1 MAFKMRSG
9 NNSNFK
15 TMGSSTPD
23 SKPAESVADPKEYA
37 LPPHEG
43 PDKFNQVELAI
54 RPAGAIFPKEVKR
67 DSNVENVVEFLDP
80 TGVSSWDDAKEA
92 YDKKDKGVMDYVDMF
107 GAVPVFGKAGKIAKA
122 AGKGFN
128 LYKSASKTASATIGS
143 AANRLLNLGDATS
156 DIKKDNIK

>member
-37 LPPHEG
+37 RQQQLHEG
-43 PDKFNQVELAI
+43 LFDP
-54 RPAGAIFPKEVKR
+54 RVKR
-67 DSNVENVVEFLDP
+67 DSNVENVIEFFDP
-80 TGVSSWDDAKEA
+80 TSISSWDDAKEA
-92 YDKKDKGVMDYVDMF
+92 YNKKDKGVMDYVDMF
-107 GAVPVFGKAGKIAKA
+107 GAVPILGKAGKIAKA

-128 LYKSASKTASATIGS
+128 LYKSASKTASATVGS

-156 DIKKDNIK
+156 DIKKDNTK